1 MEKKILPDKLH
12 FFLTVKGSFFCISST
27 LRLAWIEAA
36 VSKRGAVEQCQKN
49 FLSLLSGF
57 PMMMVLVSWLLN
69 IAVGVN
75 GIKRILCK
83 KEGEGK
89 DYSLTTNF
97 FFFHLAKPYFNRN
110 YLTYLNTNKQTIP
123 FFHSRW
129 NRIEACSVFNLKQAV
144 TWNFPF
150 FCEGLHFSNNWTES

>member
-1 MEKKILPDKLH
+1 M
-12 FFLTVKGSFFCISST
+12 
-27 LRLAWIEAA
+27 AA
-36 VSKRGAVEQCQKN
+36 SKRGAVEQCQKN

-57 PMMMVLVSWLLN
+57 PMMMVLVSWLLY
-69 IAVGVN
+69 IAVGIN

-83 KEGEGK
+83 KEGKEK
-89 DYSLTTNF
+89 STIWQLIY
-97 FFFHLAKPYFNRN
+97 FFHLAKRYFNRN
-110 YLTYLNTNKQTIP
+110 YLTYLNTNKQTTP

-129 NRIEACSVFNLKQAV
+129 NRFEACSVFNLKQVV